1 MRKKKALTH
10 KDHIFW
16 EALVRHV
23 GTRQTHTHTPSI
35 QGVEAERWGIQA
47 HPGYRA
53 WPACLKTANRTERGR
68 KGRRT
73 AVSGWCYTTS
83 LFSACSQWPKSETS
97 TSTCRVIFPSSE
109 EFAEHQQSVM
119 LNKTGQLFILLP
131 LVSQH
136 KANDLDSSAKDLDDT
151 GWFLFSNCTF
161 RQLRP
166 QLGSGFRLEKT
177 LVIEISEISG
187 WSTLSCDS

>member
-1 MRKKKALTH
+1 MPRSHVESGISKACGKQTDRLRPIAQAIGGGGRKMENSGTSWLQSLARMR
-10 KDHIFW
+10 
-16 EALVRHV
+16 
-23 GTRQTHTHTPSI
+23 P
-35 QGVEAERWGIQA
+35 
-47 HPGYRA
+47 
-53 WPACLKTANRTERGR
+53 CLKTANRTERGR
-68 KGRRT
+68 NGRHT

-83 LFSACSQWPKSETS
+83 LFSACSQWPKAETS

-119 LNKTGQLFILLP
+119 LNKTGQLFILIS
-131 LVSQH
+131 LVSQY

-166 QLGSGFRLEKT
+166 QLCSGFRLEKT